1 MESVK
6 TRFFGRKALLE
17 DVVQGVLTPGQ
28 PIDFSLV
35 GPKMIGKTKLL
46 KYLAAPD
53 GPLLGPDPHGWRPE
67 RFQDGNNVIVGLY
80 NCTWPEARV
89 NLPQFLNQRLRL
101 QLESEKS
108 LHLDWSQIE
117 RAGSPGQQ
125 IVQVARQLDQQDI
138 RLLVMLDNF
147 DNVLVGDH
155 VTTEMVN
162 ELRPLTNELA
172 LLVTTSQPLHDLN
185 QTLAASPLFNL
196 MHQHFVGLLTP
207 DAAQAWVEAYGQRVP
222 MTPDV
227 QRALLE
233 MVGGHPLLL
242 ARSNEVLLEIQS
254 PLPEE
259 AAIDNEHLSLLRL
272 RLYEQGRPLF
282 EMLWRKLKDTTIE
295 TVLPLV
301 KHLAATPVAIDQIPF
316 DQTSAL
322 NWLIN
327 YAAVTHD
334 GNVYHLFSPLF
345 QDFLADQLGLEQRAT
360 AIWPV
365 TAATVAGQGASI
377 FDSLAPKEA
386 ELLRYFQAHN
396 YTVLPVEQ
404 LLADVWHQPEASP
417 RRVQEAIRRLRNRLN
432 KWSPPVG
439 VIENE
444 RGVGYRYVP
453 ARTGLE

>member
-1 MESVK
+1 MDTVK

-17 DVVQGVLTPGQ
+17 DIVQGILAPGQ

-53 GPLLGPDPHGWRPE
+53 GPLLGPDPAGWRPE
-67 RFQDGNNVIVGLY
+67 RFQEGNNIIVGLY

-101 QLESEKS
+101 QLESEKR
-108 LHLDWSQIE
+108 LHLDWSRIE
-117 RAGSPGQQ
+117 QVGSPGQQ
-125 IVQVARQLDQQDI
+125 IVQVARQLDQQGI

-172 LLVTTSQPLHDLN
+172 LLVTTNQPLHDLN

-196 MHQHFVGLLTP
+196 MHQHFVGLLAP
-207 DAAQAWVEAYGQRVP
+207 DAAQEWVEAYARRILL
-222 MTPDV
+222 TPSI
-227 QRALLE
+227 QQALLE
-233 MVGGHPLLL
+233 MAGGHPFLL

-254 PLPEE
+254 PLPEGT
-259 AAIDNEHLSLLRL
+259 AIDVEHLSLLRL

-282 EMLWRKLKDTTIE
+282 EMLWRKLNETSIE
-295 TVLPLV
+295 AVLPLAEQ
-301 KHLAATPVAIDQIPF
+301 LATTPIAIDQVPI

-327 YAAVTHD
+327 YAAISHD

-345 QDFLADQLGLEQRAT
+345 QDFLADQLGLARRAT
-360 AIWPV
+360 TVWPV
-365 TAATVAGQGASI
+365 TATAVAGPDGSI
-377 FDSLAPKEA
+377 FDTLAPKEA
-386 ELLRYFQAHN
+386 ELLRYFQAHS

-432 KWSPPVG
+432 KWSPPIG

-453 ARTGLE
+453 AHTGFE